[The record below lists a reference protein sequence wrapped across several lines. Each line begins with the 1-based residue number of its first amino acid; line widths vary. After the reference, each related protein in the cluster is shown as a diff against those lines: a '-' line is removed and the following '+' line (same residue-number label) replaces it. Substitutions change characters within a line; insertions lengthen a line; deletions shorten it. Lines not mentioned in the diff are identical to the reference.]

1 METNYAI
8 VFSTVLIPMIIGA
21 IWYHPAVLGK
31 AWMAASG
38 VTDEQLK
45 GGNMAIIFGVSI
57 LFSLMLSMVIPM
69 LVIHQS
75 GLVSMMMGEPGIP
88 SDPMSNPDYKFMFDK
103 YGHNFRTFKHG
114 AFHGILS
121 AVFFALPV
129 LGIQAMFER
138 RSGKYIFIHL
148 GYWVITFVLM
158 GGIICQWA

>member
-8 VFSTVLIPMIIGA
+8 VFSIALIPMIIGA

-38 VTDEQLK
+38 VTDEQFK

-57 LFSLMLSMVIPM
+57 LFSLMLAMVIPM

-103 YGHNFRTFKHG
+103 YGNNFRTFKHG

-148 GYWVITFVLM
+148 GYWVTTFVLM

>member
-8 VFSTVLIPMIIGA
+8 VFSTALIPMIIGA

-31 AWMAASG
+31 AWMAESG

>member
-1 METNYAI
+1 
-8 VFSTVLIPMIIGA
+8 
-21 IWYHPAVLGK
+21 
-31 AWMAASG
+31 
-38 VTDEQLK
+38 
-45 GGNMAIIFGVSI
+45 
-57 LFSLMLSMVIPM
+57 
-69 LVIHQS
+69 
-75 GLVSMMMGEPGIP
+75 MMMGEPGIP

>member
-8 VFSTVLIPMIIGA
+8 VFSTALIPMIIGA

-57 LFSLMLSMVIPM
+57 LFSLMLAAMIPM

-88 SDPMSNPDYKFMFDK
+88 ADPMSNPDYKFMFDK

>member
-8 VFSTVLIPMIIGA
+8 VFSTALIPMIIGA

-57 LFSLMLSMVIPM
+57 LFSIMLAMVIPM

-75 GLVSMMMGEPGIP
+75 G
-88 SDPMSNPDYKFMFDK
+88 
-103 YGHNFRTFKHG
+103 
-114 AFHGILS
+114 
-121 AVFFALPV
+121 
-129 LGIQAMFER
+129 
-138 RSGKYIFIHL
+138 
-148 GYWVITFVLM
+148 
-158 GGIICQWA
+158 